1 MENYEVI
8 DDGNYLIGKEPVYYK
23 MPPHR
28 IIWQILVGYN
38 GWTISKMKRDWGNVI
53 IARKNDKPRFP
64 SSRPYPYG
72 Y

>member
-8 DDGNYLIGKEPVYYK
+8 DDGNYLIGKEPVYYQV
-23 MPPHR
+23 PPNYPN
-28 IIWQILVGYN
+28 WKLLGGYN
-38 GWTISKMKRDWGNVI
+38 GERVSDMKWRFSAII
-53 IARKNDKPRFP
+53 IARKVDKPRFP